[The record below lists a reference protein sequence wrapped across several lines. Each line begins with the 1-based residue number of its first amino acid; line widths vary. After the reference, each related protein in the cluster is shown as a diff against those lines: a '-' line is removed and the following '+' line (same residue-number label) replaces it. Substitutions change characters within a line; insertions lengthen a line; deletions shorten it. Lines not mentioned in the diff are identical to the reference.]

1 MAFHSACIV
10 FTAAHFYLWLLLS
23 GETVAHEMLFVTG
36 VTCECFSTRFS
47 TGEGGGCFGCGWGFG
62 GKKGGGLPLASAK
75 ANEAVTAA
83 AGSLASGEISP
94 GSRALRSA
102 GPHHSSACRCN

>member
-47 TGEGGGCFGCGWGFG
+47 TGEGGGWRRVGFG
-62 GKKGGGLPLASAK
+62 VGVGVGGKGPGGGRGWRGYL
-75 ANEAVTAA
+75 
-83 AGSLASGEISP
+83 
-94 GSRALRSA
+94 
-102 GPHHSSACRCN
+102 